1 MTNAEIRAEREF
13 MESMGYLTV
22 QDLLRDCLVELK
34 QDYLSQLAE
43 CGIYAEV
50 MDVDY
55 DEPSM
60 ADLAQADLL
69 ISDEVIFEHYDG
81 VIFTPDDFFCLME
94 TED

>member
-1 MTNAEIRAEREF
+1 MTEMEIRAEYERLK
-13 MESMGYLTV
+13 SMGYVTV
-22 QDLLRDCLVELK
+22 HDLCRECLVELK
-34 QDYLSQLAE
+34 RDYLSQLAE
-43 CGIYAEV
+43 CGFYAEV

-94 TED
+94 TEE